1 MRWASPIQSLHLFSG
16 ENAFLLVVLGGLQE
30 ISYAGFDLAVSLS
43 PAGLVTL
50 GRLPD
55 FAVPSSL
62 SKSHLPGLLCHV
74 SHSTSRGYHGCASV
88 SSSVRW
94 G

>member
-50 GRLPD
+50 GKQN
-55 FAVPSSL
+55 V
-62 SKSHLPGLLCHV
+62 PGLWLNFILHKMKIKK
-74 SHSTSRGYHGCASV
+74 SAQK
-88 SSSVRW
+88 W
-94 G
+94 L